1 MTLMPGLD
9 LMDTKFWSLEDETK
23 EIIRHAFVALLKDI
37 WRLDIA
43 PYDCALRNILWEPQS
58 KHCSIVDFEHYHQ
71 AKDPINMHE
80 TEEMQR
86 WGIVQRPPPSHCKY

>member
-1 MTLMPGLD
+1 MSWAKSPHLPVTNEQSRNL
-9 LMDTKFWSLEDETK
+9 
-23 EIIRHAFVALLKDI
+23 

-43 PYDCALRNILWEPQS
+43 PYDCALRNILWDSEARR
-58 KHCSIVDFEHYHQ
+58 CSIVDFEHYHP

-86 WGIVQRPPPSHCKY
+86 WGIVHRRPPSHWAIEWGLIREPNAT